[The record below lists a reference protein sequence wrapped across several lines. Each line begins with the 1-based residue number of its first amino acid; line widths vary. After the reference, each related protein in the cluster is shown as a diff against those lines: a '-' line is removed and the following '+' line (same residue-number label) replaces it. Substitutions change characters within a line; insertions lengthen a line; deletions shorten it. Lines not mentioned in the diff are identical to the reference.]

1 MIETIKKNKWRIVGV
16 CVVAIVLLVALS
28 WGKKQTPRSVLC
40 NAIEYDFRD
49 GTQRMYV
56 DEGELNR
63 LLDKELLYPVE
74 KPLSTVALYRMEQI
88 ISHHP
93 MIRKAECFLTPKN
106 IVRVQ
111 ITQRVP
117 LLRVQKQGEI
127 YFIDTERH
135 KMEMRASITDKVLI
149 VQGAVSE
156 ELASTELAD
165 FAKWLKTNKYW
176 RERVKYVDM
185 KTPKMMHIYL
195 NDPQQPRI
203 IVGEIDGF
211 KTKLAK
217 LRTFFD
223 NGAEATQDKHYTE
236 LDLRFK
242 DQVIGR
248 K

>member
-1 MIETIKKNKWRIVGV
+1 
-16 CVVAIVLLVALS
+16 
-28 WGKKQTPRSVLC
+28 
-40 NAIEYDFRD
+40 
-49 GTQRMYV
+49 
-56 DEGELNR
+56 
-63 LLDKELLYPVE
+63 
-74 KPLSTVALYRMEQI
+74 
-88 ISHHP
+88 